1 MKLVKTTAEI
11 ELWPVDGLE
20 AQSVCPA
27 CGSSDRE
34 LLHEGL
40 TDRVFF
46 CAPGTWTLHQCTGC
60 RSAYLDPRPTPET
73 VSRAYSSYYTH
84 AVRGANSRAKPSF
97 KRSLQKALANGYR
110 NHRFHTRLKP
120 SNHLGVWVAHIMPD
134 KRAVLDAEGRHL
146 KPARHGERLLDIGCG
161 NGAFL
166 DLARHLGWEAVGV
179 DFDSGAVEVSRS
191 LGLDVRLGSVDVL
204 DPAVEQF
211 DGITLSH
218 LIEHVHDPE
227 DLLRACY
234 RLLKPGGWI
243 WLETPNVESTGHA
256 LYGRNWLHLDP
267 PRHLVLFNSTVL
279 VDLLSKVGFSNAEN
293 QPYQPVCASSFSAS
307 DYIIKGLN
315 PIPPPTP
322 TVEARALVKQAEPVA
337 RRDVKKR
344 EFVTLKAHKPS

>member
-1 MKLVKTTAEI
+1 M
-11 ELWPVDGLE
+11 ELWPVEGLE
-20 AQSVCPA
+20 AQTICPA
-27 CGSSDRE
+27 CGSAERI
-34 LLHEGL
+34 LLHGGL

-73 VSRAYSSYYTH
+73 VSKAYSSYYTH
-84 AVRGANSRAKPSF
+84 AVRGANARAKPSF

-110 NHRFHTRLKP
+110 NHRFKTRLKP
-120 SNHLGVWVAHIMPD
+120 SSRLGIVMAHLLPD
-134 KRAVLDAEGRHL
+134 KRAILDAEGRHL
-146 KPARHGERLLDIGCG
+146 EPARHGERLLDIGCG

-166 DLARHLGWEAVGV
+166 DVARHLGWQTVGV
-179 DFDSGAVEVSRS
+179 DFDASAVEVSRS
-191 LGLDVRLGSVDVL
+191 LGLDVRLGSVSVL

-227 DLLRACY
+227 DLLRACH

-243 WLETPNVESTGHA
+243 WLETPNIESAGHG

-267 PRHLVLFNSTVL
+267 PRHLVLFTPSAL
-279 VDLLSKVGFSNAEN
+279 VDLLGKVGFTGAED
-293 QPYQPVCASSFSAS
+293 QPYQPVCAPSFGAS

-315 PIPPPTP
+315 PIPPPIP
-322 TVEARALVKQAEPVA
+322 SEEVRPLVKQVEAVA
-337 RRDVKKR
+337 RRDVTKR
-344 EFVTLKAHKPS
+344 EFITLKAHKLS